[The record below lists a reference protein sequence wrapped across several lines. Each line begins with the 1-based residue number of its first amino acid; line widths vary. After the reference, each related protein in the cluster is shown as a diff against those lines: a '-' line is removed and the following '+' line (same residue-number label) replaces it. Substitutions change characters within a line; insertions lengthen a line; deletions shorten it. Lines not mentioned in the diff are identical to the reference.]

1 MAILNQHKIYFQM
14 MYYFPYLKIL
24 TFSNFEGQRNLR
36 RAEKRVYPH
45 FEEVHRTYIFLHLLS
60 HNISVE
66 KTNGFLNGY
75 GNVKIYKV
83 FLYTFISEAVAYLC
97 FARKLFS
104 INFQKLQENTCG
116 GVSFKK

>member
-1 MAILNQHKIYFQM
+1 M

-45 FEEVHRTYIFLHLLS
+45 FVEVHRTYIFLRLLS

-75 GNVKIYKV
+75 GNVIFGK
-83 FLYTFISEAVAYLC
+83 AVHC
-97 FARKLFS
+97 SKF
-104 INFQKLQENTCG
+104 
-116 GVSFKK
+116 